1 MTTERI
7 AQHQL
12 QNLAQTALLLAG
24 MFGLLIALG
33 WALSGLA
40 GLVVGMVLASLF
52 VFLGPA
58 FSKAQVL
65 RRFRA
70 RRLDMRSAPE
80 LVATVAELARRAQL
94 SKSPELYYVPS
105 RIPNAFA
112 VGRTNDAAIAVTDG
126 LLRMLRPRELGGVLA
141 HEMGHIR
148 NRDLWVMALAD
159 FFTRTT
165 SGLSTLGKVLLLLQ
179 LPMLLAGQ
187 VVISPWLLLLLL
199 AAPGLSMLLQLAVS
213 RTREFDAD
221 LAAVQLTGDP
231 EALASA
237 LTRLEQPRL
246 SFWQKIFGPPRDLTP
261 SYLRTHPSTKSRI
274 ARLRSLAAPTP
285 NRLSDVDLASL
296 SRQLDALGRGVRFHQ
311 PSRTAWLLFGR

>member
-1 MTTERI
+1 MSSERI
-7 AQHQL
+7 AQHQF
-12 QNLAQTALLLAG
+12 QNLAQTALLLGG
-24 MFGLLIALG
+24 MVSLLVVLG

-52 VFLGPA
+52 VLIGPA

-65 RRFRA
+65 RRLRA
-70 RRLDMRSAPE
+70 QKLDARSAPE

-94 SKSPELYYVPS
+94 RKIPELYYVPS
-105 RIPNAFA
+105 RVPNAFA
-112 VGRTNDAAIAVTDG
+112 VGRTGDAAIAVTDG

-148 NRDLWVMALAD
+148 NRDLWVMAFAD

-165 SGLSTLGKVLLLLQ
+165 SGLSTVGKILLLIQ

-187 VVISPWLLLLLL
+187 VVVSPWLILLLL
-199 AAPGLSMLLQLAVS
+199 AAPGISMLLQLAVS

-231 EALASA
+231 EALAGA
-237 LTRLEQPRL
+237 LLRLEQPRM

-274 ARLRSLAAPTP
+274 ARLRSLTARQPQ
-285 NRLSDVDLASL
+285 RLSEVDLAAL
-296 SRQLDALGRGVRFHQ
+296 GRQLDALGSGVRFHR
-311 PSRTAWLLFGR
+311 PSRAAWLLFGR